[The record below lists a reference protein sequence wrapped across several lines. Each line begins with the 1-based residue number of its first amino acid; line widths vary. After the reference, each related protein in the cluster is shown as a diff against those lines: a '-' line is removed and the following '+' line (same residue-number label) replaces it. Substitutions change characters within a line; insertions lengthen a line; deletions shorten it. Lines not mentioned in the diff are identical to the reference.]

1 MAVSVGVAA
10 IEAFQK
16 QGAVHLQKVFSNY
29 WLEYLEE
36 AFEIAVNNPGPFAE
50 ELAPTGEGRFF
61 ADLELF
67 HRLPHFETFSR
78 ESPCAEIAAQL
89 MDSSKINFFYDQLF
103 VKWPGTTKET
113 LYHQDLS
120 YWAVSGEKICSVWIP
135 LDPMTSEQGLR
146 FVKGSHLWPLCA
158 PMAFQ
163 DGKQYLG
170 SNLPQLPLIDDSME
184 ILSWDTQPGDCI
196 VFNAKIVHGSLGN
209 QTDRRQR
216 RLATRWCGDDVQYDL
231 SKGETFIPTENI
243 GLQQGD
249 ILDSWRFPVV
259 WTKEKC

>member
-1 MAVSVGVAA
+1 MPWQIKKGGQGGILCILTKLSSAVKEGSKNPLPSVHSGFALAIFHVHHKTAKPIWSYFAA
-10 IEAFQK
+10 TYIHIEFETIF
-16 QGAVHLQKVFSNY
+16 HLV
-29 WLEYLEE
+29 W
-36 AFEIAVNNPGPFAE
+36 GPFAE

-89 MDSSKINFFYDQLF
+89 MDSSKINFLYDQLF

-135 LDPMTSEQGLR
+135 LDPMSSEQGLR
-146 FVKGSHLWPLCA
+146 FVKGGHLWPLCA

-163 DGKQYLG
+163 DG
-170 SNLPQLPLIDDSME
+170 
-184 ILSWDTQPGDCI
+184 TQ
-196 VFNAKIVHGSLGN
+196 
-209 QTDRRQR
+209 
-216 RLATRWCGDDVQYDL
+216 
-231 SKGETFIPTENI
+231 
-243 GLQQGD
+243 
-249 ILDSWRFPVV
+249 
-259 WTKEKC
+259 